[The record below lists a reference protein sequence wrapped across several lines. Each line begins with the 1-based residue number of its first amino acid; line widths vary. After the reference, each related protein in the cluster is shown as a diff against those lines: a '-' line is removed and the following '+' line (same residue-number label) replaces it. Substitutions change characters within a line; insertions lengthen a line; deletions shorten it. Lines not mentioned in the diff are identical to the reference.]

1 MSRRGLVDWLLENDQ
16 PAVRYLTLTRLLGK
30 SENDPEAVEARKR
43 LAKKGWAADI
53 LRNQRRGGWWVS
65 DESLYRPKYL
75 VTNWMLLVLADLG
88 LTRKE
93 PRIKR
98 ACELWIRR
106 FAKPDGGF
114 GTDKA
119 EKSHLCVTG
128 NTTRALVQFGYAD
141 HPKVRSAFDWL
152 VREQKNDGGWHC
164 FGGKSGALDSWEGL
178 SAFAVYPRQ
187 KWTRAMK
194 RSVDIGAEF
203 YLKRNLHRQ
212 GTRYGPWF
220 RFHYPVHYYYDLLV
234 GLDTLTAL
242 GYGGDTRL
250 NEALGLLKEKR
261 RADGRWNLD
270 AVHPDLEGSYAG
282 WYKDRPPTPL
292 SFERVGQP
300 SKMITYRA
308 LLVLRRAGDEQL
320 SDY

>member
-1 MSRRGLVDWLLENDQ
+1 MSHHEVIDWLLEDNQ
-16 PAVRYLTLTRLLGK
+16 PAIRHLTLTRLLERPMNEPDVIE
-30 SENDPEAVEARKR
+30 SQRMFTKR
-43 LAKKGWAADI
+43 GWAADI
-53 LRNQRRGGWWVS
+53 LAKQNRGGWWVS
-65 DESLYRPKYL
+65 DEGLYRPKYV

-88 LTRKE
+88 LNRKE

-98 ACELWIRR
+98 STELWIRR
-106 FAKPDGGF
+106 FAKDDGGF
-114 GTDKA
+114 GSDQA

-128 NTTRALVQFGYAD
+128 NTARALVQFGYSD

-152 VREQKNDGGWHC
+152 VREQKEDGGWHC
-164 FGGKSGALDSWEGL
+164 FGGKSGVLDSWEGL

-194 RSVDIGAEF
+194 RSVDRGAEF
-203 YLKRNLHRQ
+203 YLKRNLLRQ
-212 GTRYGPWF
+212 GARYAPWF

-234 GLDTLTAL
+234 GLDILTAL
-242 GYGGDTRL
+242 GYGGDSRL
-250 NEALGLLKEKR
+250 NRALSLLKEKR

-270 AVHPDLEGSYAG
+270 EVHPDLEGSYAG

-308 LLVLRRAGDEQL
+308 LLVLKRAEGER
-320 SDY
+320 

>member
-1 MSRRGLVDWLLENDQ
+1 MSHHGVIDWLLEDNQ
-16 PAVRYLTLTRLLGK
+16 PAIRHLTLTRLLERPMNEPDVIE
-30 SENDPEAVEARKR
+30 SQRMFTKR
-43 LAKKGWAADI
+43 GWAADI
-53 LRNQRRGGWWVS
+53 LAKQNRGGWWVS
-65 DESLYRPKYL
+65 DEALYRPKYV

-98 ACELWIRR
+98 STELWIRR

-114 GTDKA
+114 GSDQA

-128 NTTRALVQFGYAD
+128 NTTRALVQFGYAE

-152 VREQKNDGGWHC
+152 VKEQKEDGGWHC
-164 FGGKSGALDSWEGL
+164 FGGKSGVLDSWEGL

-187 KWTRAMK
+187 KWSRAMK
-194 RSVDIGAEF
+194 RSVDKGAEF

-212 GTRYGPWF
+212 GARYGPWF

-234 GLDTLTAL
+234 GLDILTAL
-242 GYGGDTRL
+242 GYGGDARL
-250 NEALGLLKEKR
+250 NTALRLLKEKR
-261 RADGRWNLD
+261 RVDGRWKLD

-282 WYKDRPPTPL
+282 WYKDRSPTPL
-292 SFERVGQP
+292 SFERVGQS

-308 LLVLRRAGDEQL
+308 LLVLKRAEGER
-320 SDY
+320 